1 MNGNLNRGIALGT
14 AVKTAATHI
23 IDNRIMYH
31 AGVAAR
37 RMGLVDWDLAMG
49 VPLAMGT
56 KNIFFDR
63 K

>member
-1 MNGNLNRGIALGT
+1 H
-14 AVKTAATHI
+14 AATHNM
-23 IDNRIMYH
+23 DNRIMYS

>member
-1 MNGNLNRGIALGT
+1 MDGNLNLGIALGS

-23 IDNRIMYH
+23 MDNRIIYS

-49 VPLAMGT
+49 IPLAMGT
-56 KNIFFDR
+56 KNIFSDR

>member
-1 MNGNLNRGIALGT
+1 MNQGIALGS
-14 AVKTAATHI
+14 AVKHVATHNM
-23 IDNRIMYH
+23 DNRIMYS

-49 VPLAMGT
+49 VPLAIGA